1 MKRSLT
7 VSSLLTMF
15 VFAGCSASVTNVATL
30 PNTPPPIT
38 GSVVVAT
45 TLPITDEVPYIASI
59 NKFLA
64 SVSEKYGH
72 ALVPMSDEHM
82 IDTGE
87 LWCGLL
93 SEGMTSE
100 DVESRINEGAI
111 DNDDANLHRA
121 IVYSAVLYLC
131 PENQYKWE

>member
-1 MKRSLT
+1 MKRILT

-15 VFAGCSASVTNVATL
+15 VFAGCSASVTDVATL
-30 PNTPPPIT
+30 PAINPPTTDP
-38 GSVVVAT
+38 VMVAT
-45 TLPITDEVPYIASI
+45 TLPMIDETYYIASI

-93 SEGMTSE
+93 SGGMTSE
-100 DVESRINEGAI
+100 DVESRINEGAT
-111 DNDDANLHRA
+111 DNDDAKLHRA
-121 IVYSAVLYLC
+121 VVYSAVLYLC